1 MTITAS
7 LLLATPALAQHANH
21 QGMNHGNMAGM
32 NHSMPATAANP
43 YGPAEMKMHQKMMG
57 AVGPNASETWVR
69 KMIEHHRGGV
79 ETSRIAIARATDRSE
94 EHTSELQSLMRI
106 SYAVFCLKNTNP
118 SITKNY

>member
-79 ETSRIAIARATDRSE
+79 ETSRIAIARATDPRVKQLEIGRESGGE
-94 EHTSELQSLMRI
+94 RVGQTDYDAGVAGTI
-106 SYAVFCLKNTNP
+106 
-118 SITKNY
+118 